1 MKLIDELYDTIR
13 FVNET
18 PNAVF
23 DMDKIEDIFAAIE
36 DKLQFYEI
44 LEQALDKCYVIYE
57 GMICEGKAIILSK
70 EELGIKIQLNDYS
83 WASKI
88 CKIKDYK
95 KTWSLKREE
104 LEHEIKSK

>member
-1 MKLIDELYDTIR
+1 MKLTDKLDELYDTIK

-18 PNAVF
+18 PNAIF
-23 DMDKIEDIFAAIE
+23 DMDKIEDIFALFN
-36 DKLQFYEI
+36 DKLQFYET

-57 GMICEGKAIILSK
+57 DMIWEGTAIILNK
-70 EELGIKIQLNDYS
+70 EELGIKIQLNNYS

-95 KTWSLKREE
+95 KTWSIKRED
-104 LEHEIKSK
+104 LKL

>member
-36 DKLQFYEI
+36 DKLQFYEK
-44 LEQALDKCYVIYE
+44 LEQALE
-57 GMICEGKAIILSK
+57 IIRKNIGLRRLSEEFDYLLNMEEYNLLK
-70 EELGIKIQLNDYS
+70 EVLL
-83 WASKI
+83 
-88 CKIKDYK
+88 
-95 KTWSLKREE
+95 
-104 LEHEIKSK
+104 